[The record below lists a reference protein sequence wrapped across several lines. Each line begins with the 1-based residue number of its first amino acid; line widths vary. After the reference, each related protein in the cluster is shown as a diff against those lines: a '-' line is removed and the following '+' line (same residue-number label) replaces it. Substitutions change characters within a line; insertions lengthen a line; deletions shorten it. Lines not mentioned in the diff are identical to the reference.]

1 MEFRKTIFQAWKVMK
16 VAKVMENH
24 RKVMENGDS
33 VMEFYYCTE
42 QFYKSDTTSFIK
54 SNYEP

>member
-1 MEFRKTIFQAWKVMK
+1 MK

-42 QFYKSDTTSFIK
+42 KFCRSDTT
-54 SNYEP
+54 